1 MNVKQVIV
9 VRTKYPDG
17 EGGTRGV
24 RRGKEIAQACHA
36 SIAFLTRRIRRKKDG
51 DAVFAR
57 HKSNFEDAVWEW
69 LHGSFAKVCV
79 RVDSEEELLEIHEKA
94 LAAGLES
101 HLITDSGKTEFK
113 EPTNTCLA
121 IGPDEAE
128 KIDEITG
135 HLKLL

>member
-1 MNVKQVIV
+1 MSVKQVIV
-9 VRTKYPDG
+9 VRVKYPDG

-36 SIAFLTRRIRRKKDG
+36 SMAFLTRRIRRKKDG
-51 DAVFAR
+51 GAVFS
-57 HKSNFEDAVWEW
+57 KTKKDFSDAEWEW
-69 LHGSFAKVCV
+69 LHGSFAKICV
-79 RVDSEEELLEIHEKA
+79 QVDSEEALLEIHEKA
-94 LAAGLES
+94 LEAGLES

-128 KIDEITG
+128 KIDPITG